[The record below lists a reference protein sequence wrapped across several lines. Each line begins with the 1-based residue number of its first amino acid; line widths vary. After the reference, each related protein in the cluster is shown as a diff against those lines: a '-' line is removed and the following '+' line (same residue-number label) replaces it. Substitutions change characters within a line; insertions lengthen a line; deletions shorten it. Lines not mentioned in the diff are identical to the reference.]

1 MNVDPNTMKLLADDH
16 INEMRRMAQYAR
28 NEPGQAQRSSVR
40 LGLLTLILLAFI
52 LL

>member
-16 INEMRRMAQYAR
+16 INEMRRMAQYAKDD
-28 NEPGQAQRSSVR
+28 PSQAQRSSMR
-40 LGLLTLILLAFI
+40 LGLLSLLLLAFV